1 MPTSPPRCHGT
12 DTKPEDP
19 QTNESTSGMRREVG
33 VQDAGAPLVRRDF
46 MRLTE
51 GSSDRRPGIRLLIVI
66 RLSSDL
72 SCDLSFHQTNELLDM
87 SSKGEMEE
95 LGMLT

>member
-1 MPTSPPRCHGT
+1 
-12 DTKPEDP
+12 
-19 QTNESTSGMRREVG
+19 MRREVG

-51 GSSDRRPGIRLLIVI
+51 GSTDRRPGIRLLIVI